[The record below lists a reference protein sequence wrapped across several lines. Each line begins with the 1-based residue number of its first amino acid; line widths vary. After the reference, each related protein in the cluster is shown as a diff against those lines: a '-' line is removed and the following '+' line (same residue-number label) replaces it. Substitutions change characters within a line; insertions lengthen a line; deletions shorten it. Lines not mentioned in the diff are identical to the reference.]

1 MPYISAWNRSG
12 PTGGSLVNQ
21 ISTYRPRAGLDV
33 RKVCVP
39 PTSSALATVV
49 KLPRVEAAR
58 VSLPP
63 SSTATSAPG
72 SAPKVTVTY
81 LSLTRLP
88 MSRIS
93 PLPVF
98 SPPNTG
104 LPR

>member
-1 MPYISAWNRSG
+1 M
-12 PTGGSLVNQ
+12 NQ
-21 ISTYRPRAGLDV
+21 ISTYRPRAELDV

-49 KLPRVEAAR
+49 KVARDEAAR
-58 VSLPP
+58 VSLSP
-63 SSTATSAPG
+63 SSMATSAPDPVPG
-72 SAPKVTVTY
+72 SLPKATLTD

-98 SPPNTG
+98 RPPNAG